1 MDFKSRSVTKTL
13 FSSVPVDQPCKETE
27 GKGTGG
33 GTEVFSLK
41 IRAISK
47 YYPSN
52 IIGDEL
58 LLNFGAKFQRSF
70 VKLQN
75 CHGNLSVFLSV
86 KMATKF

>member
-1 MDFKSRSVTKTL
+1 MTQTL
-13 FSSVPVDQPCKETE
+13 FSRVPVDQPCKETE
-27 GKGTGG
+27 GQGIGG

-70 VKLQN
+70 VK
-75 CHGNLSVFLSV
+75 F
-86 KMATKF
+86 KIAMATFPYFSVSRWRRSFKMP